1 MKRLTFS
8 ARLIFLTLGAG
19 WLAAMMLVL
28 GVGQLGAADAA
39 HLVGAAPPPREIT
52 RSGVAAPAAFTCT
65 LAITTTSDGIG
76 PNDQV
81 TAAPLASYTGLALAV
96 KDVPSGT
103 VQAVAFDEW
112 FRLDN
117 AVVGA
122 SYNVQA
128 IPDYT
133 SNYNLGI
140 RVYNYLLQEVLSDTS
155 AIDNNSANVTLVA
168 GNAGPY
174 YFKVSQISASCSGR
188 TYHLVTAY
196 SGPTATPTGTATRT
210 PTPTN
215 TPPAGGSPD
224 QYDTPPNH
232 NDTVDQAVALGQTSV
247 TGLTLCNQSYC
258 DPNVPSED
266 QDWFVIFGVAGYHYE
281 VNSVADGI
289 YPALNMRV
297 YKPDKTTLL
306 GQVVNSNSPRIE
318 WDVTNNPGN
327 YYVQIWRAAGS
338 LTNGSYHLTWNAP
351 GPTATPTPGPDVTET
366 PVPGLDSFEPNFDFD
381 HAASIGLNVKYTGI
395 NFVPLPGQTVN
406 NDYFR
411 VRVKR
416 GMLVT
421 CETVDLSPGTDTNMI
436 LYDNDRNGL
445 AGNDDVDTSRGELR
459 SRVTVSINYDGFLYV
474 LVGLGYGVP
483 DFQASQYNYALQC
496 TTPGNTVSTP
506 TNTPVSAGGPTYTP
520 VPSATPLPS
529 ATSPATPMPPISVR
543 PLPTPT
549 PPGPAQHMVTADLRV
564 SYDANGNGAADP
576 GEGVVGLPARVYD
589 EVTGALLAQ
598 GFTDD
603 SGHAVFT
610 VPAAGS
616 IRVTVPYLGFET
628 IVSPAGAAI
637 PVLISPRELPSLI
650 P

>member
-1 MKRLTFS
+1 
-8 ARLIFLTLGAG
+8 
-19 WLAAMMLVL
+19 
-28 GVGQLGAADAA
+28 
-39 HLVGAAPPPREIT
+39 
-52 RSGVAAPAAFTCT
+52 
-65 LAITTTSDGIG
+65 
-76 PNDQV
+76 
-81 TAAPLASYTGLALAV
+81 
-96 KDVPSGT
+96 
-103 VQAVAFDEW
+103 
-112 FRLDN
+112 
-117 AVVGA
+117 
-122 SYNVQA
+122 
-128 IPDYT
+128 
-133 SNYNLGI
+133 
-140 RVYNYLLQEVLSDTS
+140 
-155 AIDNNSANVTLVA
+155 
-168 GNAGPY
+168 
-174 YFKVSQISASCSGR
+174 
-188 TYHLVTAY
+188 
-196 SGPTATPTGTATRT
+196 
-210 PTPTN
+210 
-215 TPPAGGSPD
+215 
-224 QYDTPPNH
+224 
-232 NDTVDQAVALGQTSV
+232 
-247 TGLTLCNQSYC
+247 
-258 DPNVPSED
+258 
-266 QDWFVIFGVAGYHYE
+266 
-281 VNSVADGI
+281 
-289 YPALNMRV
+289 
-297 YKPDKTTLL
+297 
-306 GQVVNSNSPRIE
+306 
-318 WDVTNNPGN
+318 
-327 YYVQIWRAAGS
+327 
-338 LTNGSYHLTWNAP
+338 
-351 GPTATPTPGPDVTET
+351 VTET
-366 PVPGLDSFEPNFDFD
+366 PVPGADAFEPNYDFD
-381 HAASIGLNVKYTGI
+381 HASSIGLNVKYTGL
-395 NFVPLPGQTVN
+395 NFVPTLGGTVD

-445 AGNDDVDTSRGELR
+445 AGNDDADPSRGELR

-506 TNTPVSAGGPTYTP
+506 TSTPVSAGGPTYTP
-520 VPSATPLPS
+520 APPATPLPS

-543 PLPTPT
+543 ALPTPT